1 MTEHIDTIVV
11 GGGQAGL
18 AVGYHL
24 AQADVPFVILDASE
38 EIGDAWRNRWDSLRL
53 FSPARYSSLPGMA
66 FPAPGDHYPTK
77 DEMAGYLE
85 SYAEEFELPVR
96 TGVSV
101 DSLDR
106 HGDRFT
112 LEGGGQS
119 FEADN
124 VVVAMA
130 THQKP
135 RIPSFSSQLDEEI
148 TQLHTATYDR
158 PSQLQDGPVLVVG
171 AGNSG
176 AEISLDVAPH
186 HETFL
191 SGNHP
196 GHVPFDIDSRLAHR
210 VVIPLIFRFIGHH
223 VLTVDTPIGRKVRP
237 KILGH
242 GSPLIRTKP
251 KDIEAAGITRLP
263 RVQGVQNGFPVLED
277 GSTID
282 VANVIWCTGFQPS
295 FEWIDMPVIDSGALE
310 PNHYRGV
317 VDEVPG
323 LYFVG
328 LMFLYSM
335 TSGFVRGVDRDA
347 AYVVDHIT
355 SRKRRPAYRVYNST
369 RASSP

>member
-1 MTEHIDTIVV
+1 MAERIDTVVV

-24 AQADVPFVILDASE
+24 AQAGVPFVILDAAE

-53 FSPARYSSLPGMA
+53 FSPARYSGLPGMA
-66 FPAPGDHYPTK
+66 FPASGDHYPTK
-77 DEMAGYLE
+77 DEMGDFLL
-85 SYAEEFELPVR
+85 SYADRFDLPVR
-96 TGVSV
+96 TGVRV

-106 HGDRFT
+106 RGDQFI
-112 LEGGGQS
+112 LDADGQE

-124 VVVAMA
+124 VVVAMGS
-130 THQKP
+130 HQEP
-135 RIPSFSSQLDEEI
+135 SVPSFS
-148 TQLHTATYDR
+148 TQLGAGVTQLNTATYRR

-176 AEISLDVAPH
+176 AEISLDVAAH

-191 SGNHP
+191 SGNYP
-196 GHVPFDIDSRLAHR
+196 GHVPIDIESKLAHR

-223 VLTVDTPIGRKVRP
+223 VLTVDTPIGRKMKP
-237 KILGH
+237 KILKH

-251 KDIEAAGITRLP
+251 KDIDAAGITRLP
-263 RVQGVQNGFPVLED
+263 RVKGSERGLPVLED
-277 GSTID
+277 GRAIEIS
-282 VANVIWCTGFQPS
+282 NVIWCTGFRPN
-295 FEWIDMPVIDSGALE
+295 FEWIDIPVIESAALE
-310 PNHYRGV
+310 PRHYRGV
-317 VDEVPG
+317 VDEEAG

-347 AYVVDHIT
+347 AHVVENIQ
-355 SRKRRPAYRVYNST
+355 SRERGTIQSRV
-369 RASSP
+369 

>member
-1 MTEHIDTIVV
+1 MTERIDTVVV

-24 AQADVPFVILDASE
+24 AQTDIPFVVLDAGE
-38 EIGDAWRNRWDSLRL
+38 QVGDAWRNRWDSLRL
-53 FSPARYSSLPGMA
+53 FSPARYSGLPGMA
-66 FPAPGDHYPTK
+66 FPASGDYYPTK
-77 DEMAGYLE
+77 DEMADYLVT
-85 SYAEEFELPVR
+85 YADEFDLPVR
-96 TGVSV
+96 RGVRV
-101 DSLDR
+101 DALNR
-106 HGDRFT
+106 PGHRFV
-112 LEGGGQS
+112 LKAEGQT

-135 RIPSFSSQLDEEI
+135 WIPSFSSQLGEGI
-148 TQLHTATYDR
+148 TELHTATYR
-158 PSQLQDGPVLVVG
+158 SPSQLQDGPVLVVG

-196 GHVPFDIDSRLAHR
+196 GHVPIDIESRSAQR

-223 VLTVDTPIGRKVRP
+223 VLTVDTPIGRKMRP
-237 KILGH
+237 KLFQH

-251 KDIEAAGITRLP
+251 KDIEAAGITRVP
-263 RVQGVQNGFPVLED
+263 RVEGIENGLPVLED
-277 GSTID
+277 GKKIN
-282 VANVIWCTGFQPS
+282 VRNVIWCTGFRPS
-295 FEWIDMPVIDSGALE
+295 FSWIDLPIIESGASE
-310 PNHYRGV
+310 PDHYRGV
-317 VDEVPG
+317 VKEMPG

-335 TSGFVRGVDRDA
+335 TSGFIRGVDRDA
-347 AYVVDHIT
+347 AHVVAHIL
-355 SRKRRPAYRVYNST
+355 SRARRPAPTSV
-369 RASSP
+369 